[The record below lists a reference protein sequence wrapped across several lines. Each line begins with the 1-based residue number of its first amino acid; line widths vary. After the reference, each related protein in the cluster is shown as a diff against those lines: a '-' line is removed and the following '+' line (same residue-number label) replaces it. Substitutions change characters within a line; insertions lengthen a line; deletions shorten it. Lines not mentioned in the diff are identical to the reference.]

1 METCLAS
8 KGIQHSPAKSRPVL
22 AACER
27 IAPKKALGF
36 PKALST
42 GSVVL
47 GEKLE
52 LHSAQSEGGRGSHT
66 PREQHCLANT
76 SQHIMVPALLSE
88 AFPSDSWG
96 FEGAELQFRYVKKK

>member
-8 KGIQHSPAKSRPVL
+8 KGIQHSPAKSRPLL

-42 GSVVL
+42 GIVVL

-52 LHSAQSEGGRGSHT
+52 LHSAQSEAVTPPGSCTVWST
-66 PREQHCLANT
+66 PPSTWNGTC
-76 SQHIMVPALLSE
+76 SE
-88 AFPSDSWG
+88 AFPADCWG
-96 FEGAELQFRYVKKK
+96 FEGAEMQFRYVKKK